1 MASGLTPY
9 YLLQPAFTGGEI
21 SAEVANRVDLDKYQ
35 FAVLQA
41 YNCLIK
47 PHGPIYRRPGM
58 KYMARTKYS
67 DKACILVPF
76 NGADSTDYLLEIGEK
91 YIRVHKNG
99 LYINIEVMTPYTA
112 DMLQD
117 LRFVQSADTM
127 FIASGKYPVKQLAR
141 YSDTDWRF
149 ADFEITDMYFDE
161 SASLENYSGIS
172 YTVPGSYIFQPT
184 VTGEYQIDI
193 SGAGGGG
200 GGAVKYTRHLEHS
213 TRTVYV
219 GGGKGGNGERIIKT
233 LTLNKETSYTI
244 TVGGGGAAGS
254 NRDIGLNYAEGS
266 APSGSNG
273 ASSAA
278 FDMIA
283 KGGGGGIGGARV
295 KYYDSNIESTTVKSV
310 HGADGT
316 SYGNGANGGNGG
328 RGATGLLHPNPS
340 GPAQPTAGANGW
352 VKILYTGNKELTP
365 SGTQGDIT
373 LRSNKNIFAS
383 SKPGAYIKLKQEI
396 ASKTVSTSNGTTERV
411 RVGENWK
418 VISHGTWS
426 GSFTV
431 EKSDDGESWREYR
444 KYTSKDDYNPSE
456 SGSVTEPVFLRAVCT
471 ITSGTCTVDLTAM
484 AYNAE
489 GVVKLTEITSDSTAK
504 AHVEKELGSTD
515 MTTNFLWGAWSEE
528 FGYPQTLCFFQDRLC
543 FGGTKKQPYMVWM
556 SRTGD
561 YGNFSVEKASG
572 TVTDDSAV
580 ALAFV
585 SRKQFKILHLIAS
598 TDLIVLTAGNE
609 WTVSGS
615 DTVTPSKAVPKMQTT
630 RGCSTV
636 EPLMIGGR
644 IVFVQG
650 RGSTVRDMAYSY
662 ETDSYGGNDLTL
674 LAKHIIEN
682 VQIVDSAYKQEPDST
697 IYFVRSDGTM
707 ACLSYIME
715 QKVYAWSTIETQGKI
730 EAVAAV
736 QEGDEDIIYLVVKRE
751 INGVTVRNIEYLAKN
766 PANSNNPD
774 DYIMLDNAIEYRTAE
789 KSSGETEIDAAEL
802 AGEKVTAIGD
812 GRMYS
817 GLTVSQD
824 GTVTLPAAVQHAF
837 IGLPYRSIVEL
848 PNVEIRTGD
857 GTMQGRKKQISNCI
871 LRLSN
876 SLGGMVGP
884 DINTMDLMNFD
895 EQNAVSDIKLFTGD
909 KYMTL
914 PIGGF
919 NNEGR
924 VIIVTD
930 EPYPF
935 NLMAVVRE
943 VSFGG

>member
-76 NGADSTDYLLEIGEK
+76 NGADNTDYLLEIGEK

-99 LYINIEVMTPYTA
+99 LYINIEVVTPYTA

-161 SASLENYSGIS
+161 STSLENYSGIS
-172 YTVPGSYIFQPT
+172 YTVPGTYNFQPT

-193 SGAGGGG
+193 AGAGGGG
-200 GGAVKYTRHLEHS
+200 GGAVTWKRSGEHQ
-213 TRTVYV
+213 VYNLAA
-219 GGGKGGNGERIIKT
+219 KGGDGGSGERIIKT
-233 LTLNKETSYTI
+233 ITLSKETSYTI
-244 TVGGGGAAGS
+244 TVGSGGSGGAYAHSAGNYKDTTATSGTKGTDSTACGLTGRGGGAGGAASRMYGEDGYYSNVGTQGITYGEGGGAAG
-254 NRDIGLNYAEGS
+254 
-266 APSGSNG
+266 G
-273 ASSAA
+273 AGGTR
-278 FDMIA
+278 
-283 KGGGGGIGGARV
+283 KGGV
-295 KYYDSNIESTTVKSV
+295 
-310 HGADGT
+310 
-316 SYGNGANGGNGG
+316 
-328 RGATGLLHPNPS
+328 S
-340 GPAQPTAGANGW
+340 GKAGANGW

-365 SGTQGDIT
+365 SGTTGDIT
-373 LRSNKNIFAS
+373 LTSNKNIFAG

-426 GSFTV
+426 GSFTI
-431 EKSDDGESWREYR
+431 EKSDDGESWKEYR
-444 KYTSKDDYNPSE
+444 KYTSGNDYNPSE

-736 QEGDEDIIYLVVKRE
+736 QEGDEDIIYLVVQRE

-766 PANSNNPD
+766 PAKSDNPD
-774 DYIMLDNAIEYRTAE
+774 DYIMLDNAIEYSTAE

-802 AGEKVTAIGD
+802 AGEKVTVIGD

-848 PNVEIRTGD
+848 PNVEIKTGD

-935 NLMAVVRE
+935 NLLAVVRE

>member
-58 KYMARTKYS
+58 KYMARTKYN

-76 NGADSTDYLLEIGEK
+76 NGADNTDYLLEIGEK

-161 SASLENYSGIS
+161 SATLENYSGIS
-172 YTVPGSYIFQPT
+172 YTSPGTYQFQPT

-193 SGAGGGG
+193 SGGGGG
-200 GGAVKYTRHLEHS
+200 GGGDVTYSRHGEHQ
-213 TRTVYV
+213 TYHYRIK
-219 GGGKGGNGERIIKT
+219 GGNGGNGERIVKT
-233 LTLNKETSYTI
+233 LTLNKETSYKI
-244 TVGGGGAAGS
+244 SVGGGGGKGAAKSLGYGGS
-254 NRDIGLNYAEGS
+254 TGA
-266 APSGSNG
+266 
-273 ASSAA
+273 ASSGTDGSISTA
-278 FDMIA
+278 FDFVA
-283 KGGGGGIGGARV
+283 KGGGGGKGAARV
-295 KYYDSNIESTTVKSV
+295 EYYDSDIESTTTKGVP
-310 HGADGT
+310 GADGT
-316 SYGNGANGGNGG
+316 SYGNGAAGG
-328 RGATGLLHPNPS
+328 RGGQGKTGRWDS
-340 GPAQPTAGANGW
+340 TKYQAPTDGASGW
-352 VKILYTGNKELTP
+352 VKIAYIGNSELTP
-365 SGTQGDIT
+365 SGTTGDIN
-373 LRSNKNIFAS
+373 LKSNKNIFAT

-426 GSFTV
+426 GSFAI
-431 EKSDDGESWREYR
+431 EKSDDGESWKEYR

-471 ITSGTCTVDLTAM
+471 ISSGTCTVDLTAM

-489 GVVKLTEITSDSTAK
+489 GVVKITEITSDSTAK

-736 QEGDEDIIYLVVKRE
+736 QEGDEDIIYLVVQRE

-766 PANSNNPD
+766 PAKSNNPD
-774 DYIMLDNAIEYRTAE
+774 DYIMLDNAIEYSTAE
-789 KSSGETEIDAAEL
+789 KSSGKTEIDAAEL
-802 AGEKVTAIGD
+802 AGEKVTVIGD

-848 PNVEIRTGD
+848 PNVEIKTGD

-895 EQNAVSDIKLFTGD
+895 EQNVVSNIKLFTGD

-935 NLMAVVRE
+935 NLLAVVRE

>member
-1 MASGLTPY
+1 
-9 YLLQPAFTGGEI
+9 
-21 SAEVANRVDLDKYQ
+21 
-35 FAVLQA
+35 
-41 YNCLIK
+41 
-47 PHGPIYRRPGM
+47 
-58 KYMARTKYS
+58 
-67 DKACILVPF
+67 
-76 NGADSTDYLLEIGEK
+76 
-91 YIRVHKNG
+91 
-99 LYINIEVMTPYTA
+99 
-112 DMLQD
+112 
-117 LRFVQSADTM
+117 M

-161 SASLENYSGIS
+161 STSLENYSGIS
-172 YTVPGSYIFQPT
+172 YTVPGTYQFQPT

-193 SGAGGGG
+193 AGAGGGG
-200 GGAVKYTRHLEHS
+200 GGAVTWERFGEHQ
-213 TRTVYV
+213 VHNLAA
-219 GGGKGGNGERIIKT
+219 KGGDGGSGERIIKT
-233 LTLNKETSYTI
+233 ITLSKETSYTI
-244 TVGGGGAAGS
+244 TVGVGGSGGAYAHSAGNYKDTTATSGTKGADSTACGLTGRGGGAGGAASRRYGKDGYYSNAGTQGLTYGEGGGAAGGAGGT
-254 NRDIGLNYAEGS
+254 RKG
-266 APSGSNG
+266 G
-273 ASSAA
+273 ASG
-278 FDMIA
+278 
-283 KGGGGGIGGARV
+283 K
-295 KYYDSNIESTTVKSV
+295 
-310 HGADGT
+310 
-316 SYGNGANGGNGG
+316 
-328 RGATGLLHPNPS
+328 
-340 GPAQPTAGANGW
+340 AGANGW

-365 SGTQGDIT
+365 SGTTGDIT
-373 LRSNKNIFAS
+373 LTSNKNIFTS

-426 GSFTV
+426 GSFAI
-431 EKSDDGESWREYR
+431 EKSDDGESWKEYR

-471 ITSGTCTVDLTAM
+471 ISSGTCTVDLTAM

-697 IYFVRSDGTM
+697 IYFVRSDGSM

-736 QEGDEDIIYLVVKRE
+736 QEGDEDIIYLVVQRE

-766 PANSNNPD
+766 PAKSNNPD
-774 DYIMLDNAIEYRTAE
+774 DYIMLDNAIEYSTAE
-789 KSSGETEIDAAEL
+789 KSSGETKIDAAEL
-802 AGEKVTAIGD
+802 AGEKVTVIGD

-848 PNVEIRTGD
+848 PNVEIKTGD

-935 NLMAVVRE
+935 NLLAVVRE

>member
-35 FAVLQA
+35 LAVLQA

-76 NGADSTDYLLEIGEK
+76 NGADNTDYLLEIGEK

-99 LYINIEVMTPYTA
+99 LYINIEVVTPYTA

-161 SASLENYSGIS
+161 STSLESYSGIS
-172 YTVPGSYIFQPT
+172 YTAPGSYTFQPT

-193 SGAGGGG
+193 SGGGGGG
-200 GGAVKYTRHLEHS
+200 GGAAKYRVKSGEHS
-213 TRTVYV
+213 SRLIYIK
-219 GGGKGGNGERIIKT
+219 GGNGGNGERIIKT

-244 TVGGGGAAGS
+244 SVGGGGAAGS
-254 NRDIGLNYAEGS
+254 NGGNS

-273 ASSAA
+273 ASSTA

-283 KGGGGGIGGARV
+283 KGGGGGTGGR
-295 KYYDSNIESTTVKSV
+295 KGEPNTP
-310 HGADGT
+310 DGT
-316 SYGNGANGGNGG
+316 SYGNGANGGAGG
-328 RGATGLLHPNPS
+328 YGKGFFGSSET
-340 GPAQPTAGANGW
+340 QPTAGANGW

-373 LRSNKNIFAS
+373 LTSNKNIFAS

-431 EKSDDGESWREYR
+431 EKSDDGESWKEYR
-444 KYTSKDDYNPSE
+444 KYTSKGDYNPSE

-471 ITSGTCTVDLTAM
+471 ISSGTCTVDLTAM

-615 DTVTPSKAVPKMQTT
+615 DTVTPSKAIPKMQTT

-766 PANSNNPD
+766 PAKSNNPD
-774 DYIMLDNAIEYRTAE
+774 DYIMLDNAIEYSTAE
-789 KSSGETEIDAAEL
+789 KSSGATEIDVAEL
-802 AGEKVTAIGD
+802 VGEKVAVIGD
-812 GRMYS
+812 GRVYS

-848 PNVEIRTGD
+848 PNVEIKTGD

-935 NLMAVVRE
+935 NLLAVVRE

>member
-76 NGADSTDYLLEIGEK
+76 NGTDSTDYLLEIGEK

-161 SASLENYSGIS
+161 STSLENYSGIS
-172 YTVPGSYIFQPT
+172 YTVPGTYQFQPT

-193 SGAGGGG
+193 AGAGGGG
-200 GGAVKYTRHLEHS
+200 GGGVRYSKPGNHGHHY
-213 TRTVYV
+213 YCV
-219 GGGKGGNGERIIKT
+219 GGGAGGNGERIIKT
-233 LTLNKETSYTI
+233 VTLSKDTSYTV
-244 TVGGGGAAGS
+244 TVGSGGAGGGGTGS
-254 NRDIGLNYAEGS
+254 YGTA
-266 APSGSNG
+266 SNG
-273 ASSAA
+273 GDGENSTACGLTGRGGTGGSGGSRVSIDGSYESTRGVQGTTYGA
-278 FDMIA
+278 
-283 KGGGGGIGGARV
+283 GGGGIGGVAGT
-295 KYYDSNIESTTVKSV
+295 KYKDNAGKA
-310 HGADGT
+310 GADGW
-316 SYGNGANGGNGG
+316 A
-328 RGATGLLHPNPS
+328 
-340 GPAQPTAGANGW
+340 
-352 VKILYTGNKELTP
+352 KILYTGNKELTP
-365 SGTQGDIT
+365 SGTTGDIT
-373 LRSNKNIFAS
+373 LTSNKNIFAG

-426 GSFTV
+426 GSFTI
-431 EKSDDGESWREYR
+431 EKSDDGESWKEYR
-444 KYTSKDDYNPSE
+444 KYTSGNDYNPSE

-561 YGNFSVEKASG
+561 YGNFSVEKANG

-697 IYFVRSDGTM
+697 IYFVRSDGSM

-766 PANSNNPD
+766 PAKSNNPD
-774 DYIMLDNAIEYRTAE
+774 DYIMLDNAIEYSTAE

-802 AGEKVTAIGD
+802 AGEKVTVIGD

-848 PNVEIRTGD
+848 PNVEIKTGD

-909 KYMTL
+909 KHMTL

-935 NLMAVVRE
+935 NLLAVVRE

>member
-35 FAVLQA
+35 LAVLQA

-161 SASLENYSGIS
+161 STSLENYSGIS
-172 YTVPGSYIFQPT
+172 YTVPGTYQFQPT

-193 SGAGGGG
+193 AGAGGGG
-200 GGAVKYTRHLEHS
+200 GGGVRYSKPSNHGHHY
-213 TRTVYV
+213 YCV
-219 GGGKGGNGERIIKT
+219 GGGAGGNGERIIKT
-233 LTLNKETSYTI
+233 VTLSKDTSYTV
-244 TVGGGGAAGS
+244 TVGSGGAGGGGTGS
-254 NRDIGLNYAEGS
+254 YGTA
-266 APSGSNG
+266 SNG
-273 ASSAA
+273 GDGENSTACGLTGRGGTGGSGGSRVSIDGSYESTRGVQGTTYGA
-278 FDMIA
+278 
-283 KGGGGGIGGARV
+283 GGGGIGGVAGT
-295 KYYDSNIESTTVKSV
+295 KYKDNAGKA
-310 HGADGT
+310 GADGW
-316 SYGNGANGGNGG
+316 A
-328 RGATGLLHPNPS
+328 
-340 GPAQPTAGANGW
+340 
-352 VKILYTGNKELTP
+352 KILYTGNKELTP
-365 SGTQGDIT
+365 SGTTGDIT
-373 LRSNKNIFAS
+373 LTSNKNIFAG

-426 GSFTV
+426 GSFTI
-431 EKSDDGESWREYR
+431 EKSDDGESWKEYR

-766 PANSNNPD
+766 PAKSNNPD
-774 DYIMLDNAIEYRTAE
+774 DYIMLDNAIEYSTAE

-802 AGEKVTAIGD
+802 AGEKVTVIGD

-848 PNVEIRTGD
+848 PNVEIKTGD

-909 KYMTL
+909 KHMTL

-935 NLMAVVRE
+935 NLLAVVRE

>member
-9 YLLQPAFTGGEI
+9 YLLQSAFTGGEI

-35 FAVLQA
+35 LAVLQA

-76 NGADSTDYLLEIGEK
+76 NGADNTDYLLEISEK

-99 LYINIEVMTPYTA
+99 LYINIELMTPYTA

-141 YSDTDWRF
+141 YSETDWRF
-149 ADFEITDMYFDE
+149 SDFEITDMYFDE
-161 SASLENYSGIS
+161 SNSLENYSGIS
-172 YTVPGSYIFQPT
+172 YTSPGTYLFQPT

-193 SGAGGGG
+193 AGGGG
-200 GGAVKYTRHLEHS
+200 GGGGAAKYRKKMDEHS
-213 TRTVYV
+213 SRTVYIN
-219 GGGKGGNGERIIKT
+219 GGNGGNGGRIIKT

-244 TVGGGGAAGS
+244 TVGSGGAAGS
-254 NRDIGLNYAEGS
+254 NASNS

-273 ASSAA
+273 VSSTA

-283 KGGGGGIGGARV
+283 KGGDGGTGGR
-295 KYYDSNIESTTVKSV
+295 KGEPNTPGT
-310 HGADGT
+310 DGT
-316 SYGNGANGGNGG
+316 SYGNGANGGAGG
-328 RGATGLLHPNPS
+328 YGKSLFGSSET
-340 GPAQPTAGANGW
+340 QPTAGANGW
-352 VKILYTGNKELTP
+352 VKILYAGNKELTP

-373 LRSNKNIFAS
+373 LTSNNNIFVS
-383 SKPGAYIKLKQEI
+383 SKPGACIKLKQEI

-426 GSFTV
+426 GSFAI
-431 EKSDDGESWREYR
+431 EKSDDGESWKEYR

-471 ITSGTCTVDLTAM
+471 ISSGTCTVDLTAM

-736 QEGDEDIIYLVVKRE
+736 QEGDEDIIYLVVQRE

-766 PANSNNPD
+766 PAKSNNPD
-774 DYIMLDNAIEYRTAE
+774 DYIMLDNAIEYSTAE

-802 AGEKVTAIGD
+802 AGEKVTVIGD

-848 PNVEIRTGD
+848 PNVEIKTGD

-895 EQNAVSDIKLFTGD
+895 EQDAVSDIKLFTGD
-909 KYMTL
+909 KHMTL

-935 NLMAVVRE
+935 NLLAVVRE

>member
-35 FAVLQA
+35 LAVLQA

-76 NGADSTDYLLEIGEK
+76 NGADNTDYLLEIGEK

-99 LYINIEVMTPYTA
+99 LYINIEVATPYTA

-127 FIASGKYPVKQLAR
+127 FIASGQYPVKQLAR

-161 SASLENYSGIS
+161 STSLENYSGIS
-172 YTVPGSYIFQPT
+172 YTVPGTYQFQPT

-193 SGAGGGG
+193 AGAGGGG
-200 GGAVKYTRHLEHS
+200 GGGVKYSKPSNHGLH
-213 TRTVYV
+213 YHCV
-219 GGGKGGNGERIIKT
+219 GGGAGGNGERIIKT
-233 LTLNKETSYTI
+233 VTLSKGTSYAI
-244 TVGGGGAAGS
+244 TVGSGGAGGGHKGS
-254 NRDIGLNYAEGS
+254 YGT
-266 APSGSNG
+266 
-273 ASSAA
+273 ASSGGDGGNSAA
-278 FDMIA
+278 CGLTGRGGTGGGGGSRESIDGSYQNT
-283 KGGGGGIGGARV
+283 KGAQGATYGAGGGGIGGVAGTEY
-295 KYYDSNIESTTVKSV
+295 KDSNGK
-310 HGADGT
+310 
-316 SYGNGANGGNGG
+316 
-328 RGATGLLHPNPS
+328 
-340 GPAQPTAGANGW
+340 AGANGW

-373 LRSNKNIFAS
+373 LTSNKNIFAS
-383 SKPGAYIKLKQEI
+383 SKPGTYIKLKQEI

-426 GSFTV
+426 GSFAI
-431 EKSDDGESWREYR
+431 EKSDDGESWKEYR

-697 IYFVRSDGTM
+697 IYFVRSDGSM

-736 QEGDEDIIYLVVKRE
+736 QEGDEDIIYLVVQRE

-766 PANSNNPD
+766 PAKSNNPD
-774 DYIMLDNAIEYRTAE
+774 DYIMLDNAIEYSTAE

-802 AGEKVTAIGD
+802 AGEKVTVIGD

-817 GLTVSQD
+817 GLAVSQD

-848 PNVEIRTGD
+848 PNVEIKTGD

-909 KYMTL
+909 KHMTL

-935 NLMAVVRE
+935 NLLAVVRE

>member
-35 FAVLQA
+35 LAVLQA

-76 NGADSTDYLLEIGEK
+76 NGADNTDYLLEIGEK

-161 SASLENYSGIS
+161 STTLENYSGIS
-172 YTVPGSYIFQPT
+172 YTSPGTYLFQPT

-193 SGAGGGG
+193 AGGGG
-200 GGAVKYTRHLEHS
+200 GGGGAAKYRKKMGEHS
-213 TRTVYV
+213 SHTVYIN
-219 GGGKGGNGERIIKT
+219 GGNGGNGGRIIKT

-244 TVGGGGAAGS
+244 TVGSGGAAGS
-254 NRDIGLNYAEGS
+254 NASNS

-273 ASSAA
+273 VSSTA

-283 KGGGGGIGGARV
+283 KGGDGGTGGR
-295 KYYDSNIESTTVKSV
+295 KGEPNTPGT
-310 HGADGT
+310 DGT
-316 SYGNGANGGNGG
+316 SYGNGANGGAGG
-328 RGATGLLHPNPS
+328 YGKSLFGSSET
-340 GPAQPTAGANGW
+340 QPTAGANGW
-352 VKILYTGNKELTP
+352 VKILSAGNKELTP

-373 LRSNKNIFAS
+373 LTSNKNIFVS
-383 SKPGAYIKLKQEI
+383 SKPGACIKLKQEI

-426 GSFTV
+426 GSFAI
-431 EKSDDGESWREYR
+431 EKSDDGESWKEYR

-471 ITSGTCTVDLTAM
+471 ISSGTCTVDLTAM

-615 DTVTPSKAVPKMQTT
+615 DTVTLSKAVPKMQTT

-736 QEGDEDIIYLVVKRE
+736 QEGDEDIIYLVVQRE
-751 INGVTVRNIEYLAKN
+751 INGAIVRNIEYLAKN
-766 PANSNNPD
+766 PAKSNNPD
-774 DYIMLDNAIEYRTAE
+774 DYIMLDNAIEYSTAE

-802 AGEKVTAIGD
+802 AGEKVTVIGD

-848 PNVEIRTGD
+848 PNVEIKTGD

-895 EQNAVSDIKLFTGD
+895 EQDAVSDIKLFTGD
-909 KYMTL
+909 KHMTL

-935 NLMAVVRE
+935 NLLAVVRE

>member
-35 FAVLQA
+35 LAVLQA

-161 SASLENYSGIS
+161 RNSLESYSGIS
-172 YTVPGSYIFQPT
+172 YTSPGTYQFQPT

-193 SGAGGGG
+193 SGGGGGG
-200 GGAVKYTRHLEHS
+200 GGAAKYRVKSGEHS
-213 TRTVYV
+213 SRLIYIT
-219 GGGKGGNGERIIKT
+219 GGKGGNGERIIKT

-244 TVGGGGAAGS
+244 SVGGGGAAGS
-254 NRDIGLNYAEGS
+254 NGGNS

-278 FDMIA
+278 FGMIA
-283 KGGGGGIGGARV
+283 KGGGGGTGGR
-295 KYYDSNIESTTVKSV
+295 KGEPNTP
-310 HGADGT
+310 DGT
-316 SYGNGANGGNGG
+316 SYGNGANGGAGG
-328 RGATGLLHPNPS
+328 YGKSFLGSSET
-340 GPAQPTAGANGW
+340 QPTAGANGW

-373 LRSNKNIFAS
+373 LKSNKNIFAS
-383 SKPGAYIKLKQEI
+383 NKPGAFIKLKQEI
-396 ASKTVSTSNGTTERV
+396 ASKTVSTSNGNTERV

-426 GSFTV
+426 GSFAI
-431 EKSDDGESWREYR
+431 EKSDDGESWKEYR

-682 VQIVDSAYKQEPDST
+682 VQIVDSAYKQESDST

-736 QEGDEDIIYLVVKRE
+736 QEGDEDIIYLVVQRE

-766 PANSNNPD
+766 PAKSNNPD
-774 DYIMLDNAIEYRTAE
+774 DYIMLDNAIEYSTAE
-789 KSSGETEIDAAEL
+789 KSSGATEIDVAEL
-802 AGEKVTAIGD
+802 AGEKVAVIGD
-812 GRMYS
+812 GRVYS

-848 PNVEIRTGD
+848 PNVEIKTGD

-895 EQNAVSDIKLFTGD
+895 EQDAVSDIKLFTGD
-909 KYMTL
+909 KHMTL

-935 NLMAVVRE
+935 NLLAVVRE

>member
-35 FAVLQA
+35 LAVLQA

-58 KYMARTKYS
+58 KYMVRTKYS

-117 LRFVQSADTM
+117 LRFVQSADIM

-161 SASLENYSGIS
+161 SNSLESYSGIS
-172 YTVPGSYIFQPT
+172 YTSPGTYLFQPT

-193 SGAGGGG
+193 AGGGG
-200 GGAVKYTRHLEHS
+200 GGGGAAKYRKKMGEHS
-213 TRTVYV
+213 SRTVYIN
-219 GGGKGGNGERIIKT
+219 GGNGGNGGRIIKT

-244 TVGGGGAAGS
+244 TVGSGGAAGS
-254 NRDIGLNYAEGS
+254 NASNS

-273 ASSAA
+273 VSSTA

-283 KGGGGGIGGARV
+283 KGGDGGTGGR
-295 KYYDSNIESTTVKSV
+295 KGEPNTPGT
-310 HGADGT
+310 DGT
-316 SYGNGANGGNGG
+316 SYGNGANGGAGG
-328 RGATGLLHPNPS
+328 YGKSLFGSSET
-340 GPAQPTAGANGW
+340 QPTAGANGW
-352 VKILYTGNKELTP
+352 VKILYAGNKELTP
-365 SGTQGDIT
+365 SGTQGNIT
-373 LRSNKNIFAS
+373 LKSNKNIFAN

-431 EKSDDGESWREYR
+431 EKSDDGESWKEYR

-682 VQIVDSAYKQEPDST
+682 IQIVDSAYKQEPDST

-736 QEGDEDIIYLVVKRE
+736 QEGDEDIIYLVVQRE
-751 INGVTVRNIEYLAKN
+751 INGAIVRNIEYLAKN
-766 PANSNNPD
+766 PAKSNNPD
-774 DYIMLDNAIEYRTAE
+774 DYIMLDNAIEYSTAE

-802 AGEKVTAIGD
+802 AGEKVTVIGD

-848 PNVEIRTGD
+848 PNVEIKTGD
-857 GTMQGRKKQISNCI
+857 GTMQGRRKQISNCI
-871 LRLSN
+871 MRLSN

-884 DINTMDLMNFD
+884 DINTLDLMNFD

-909 KYMTL
+909 KHMTL

-935 NLMAVVRE
+935 NLLAVVRE

>member
-58 KYMARTKYS
+58 KYMARTKYN

-76 NGADSTDYLLEIGEK
+76 NGADNTDYLLEIGEK

-112 DMLQD
+112 NMLQD

-149 ADFEITDMYFDE
+149 SDFEITDMYFDE
-161 SASLENYSGIS
+161 STSLESYSGIS
-172 YTVPGSYIFQPT
+172 YTAPGSYTFQPP

-193 SGAGGGG
+193 SGGGGGG
-200 GGAVKYTRHLEHS
+200 GGAAKYRVKSGEHS
-213 TRTVYV
+213 SRLIYIK
-219 GGGKGGNGERIIKT
+219 GGNGGNGERIIKT

-244 TVGGGGAAGS
+244 SVGGGGAAGS
-254 NRDIGLNYAEGS
+254 NGGNS

-273 ASSAA
+273 ASSTA

-283 KGGGGGIGGARV
+283 KGGGGGTGGR
-295 KYYDSNIESTTVKSV
+295 KGEPNIL
-310 HGADGT
+310 DGT
-316 SYGNGANGGNGG
+316 SYGNGANGGAGG
-328 RGATGLLHPNPS
+328 YGKSFLGSSET
-340 GPAQPTAGANGW
+340 QPTAGANGW

-373 LRSNKNIFAS
+373 LTSNKNIFAS

-426 GSFTV
+426 GSFAI
-431 EKSDDGESWREYR
+431 EKSDDGESWKEYR

-456 SGSVTEPVFLRAVCT
+456 SGSVTEPVFLRVVCT
-471 ITSGTCTVDLTAM
+471 ISSGTCTVDLTAM

-489 GVVKLTEITSDSTAK
+489 GVVKITEITSDSTAK

-515 MTTNFLWGAWSEE
+515 MTTNFLWGAWSDE

-630 RGCSTV
+630 RGCSAV

-736 QEGDEDIIYLVVKRE
+736 QEGDEDIIYLVVQRE
-751 INGVTVRNIEYLAKN
+751 INGAIVRNIEYLAKN
-766 PANSNNPD
+766 PAKSNNPD
-774 DYIMLDNAIEYRTAE
+774 DYIMLDNAIEYSTAE

-802 AGEKVTAIGD
+802 AGEKVTVIGD

-871 LRLSN
+871 LRLNN

-909 KYMTL
+909 KHMTL

-935 NLMAVVRE
+935 NLLAVVRE

>member
-76 NGADSTDYLLEIGEK
+76 NGADNTDYLLEIGEK

-161 SASLENYSGIS
+161 STTLENYSGIS
-172 YTVPGSYIFQPT
+172 YTVPGTYQFQPT

-193 SGAGGGG
+193 AGAGGGG
-200 GGAVKYTRHLEHS
+200 GGGVRYSKPREHGH
-213 TRTVYV
+213 TYYCV
-219 GGGKGGNGERIIKT
+219 GGGTGGSGERIINTVT
-233 LTLNKETSYTI
+233 LTKGTSYTI
-244 TVGGGGAAGS
+244 IVGSGGAGGGGTGS
-254 NRDIGLNYAEGS
+254 YGTA
-266 APSGSNG
+266 SNG
-273 ASSAA
+273 GNGGNSTACGLTGRGGTGGSGGSRVSIDGSYENTRGVQGTTYGA
-278 FDMIA
+278 
-283 KGGGGGIGGARV
+283 GGGGIGGVAGT
-295 KYYDSNIESTTVKSV
+295 KYKDNAGKA
-310 HGADGT
+310 GADGW
-316 SYGNGANGGNGG
+316 A
-328 RGATGLLHPNPS
+328 
-340 GPAQPTAGANGW
+340 
-352 VKILYTGNKELTP
+352 KILYTGNKELTP
-365 SGTQGDIT
+365 SGTTGDIT
-373 LRSNKNIFAS
+373 LTSNKNIFAS

-396 ASKTVSTSNGTTERV
+396 ASKTVSASNGTTERV

-418 VISHGTWS
+418 VISHGTWE
-426 GSFTV
+426 GSFTI
-431 EKSDDGESWREYR
+431 EKSDDGESWKEYR
-444 KYTSKDDYNPSE
+444 KYTSKSDYNPSE

-561 YGNFSVEKASG
+561 YGDFSVEKASG

-598 TDLIVLTAGNE
+598 SDLIVLTAGNE

-766 PANSNNPD
+766 PAKSNNPD
-774 DYIMLDNAIEYRTAE
+774 DYIMLDNAIEYSTAE

-802 AGEKVTAIGD
+802 AGEKVTVIGD

-824 GTVTLPAAVQHAF
+824 GAVTLPAAVQHAF

-909 KYMTL
+909 KHMTL

-935 NLMAVVRE
+935 NLLAVVRE

>member
-35 FAVLQA
+35 LAVLQA

-141 YSDTDWRF
+141 YSDIDWRF

-161 SASLENYSGIS
+161 STTLENYSGIS
-172 YTVPGSYIFQPT
+172 YTVPGTYQFQPT

-193 SGAGGGG
+193 AGAGGGG
-200 GGAVKYTRHLEHS
+200 GGGVRYSKPREHGH
-213 TRTVYV
+213 TYYCV
-219 GGGKGGNGERIIKT
+219 GGGTGGSGERIINT
-233 LTLNKETSYTI
+233 LTLTKGTSYTI
-244 TVGGGGAAGS
+244 IVGSGGAGGGGTGS
-254 NRDIGLNYAEGS
+254 YGTA
-266 APSGSNG
+266 SNG
-273 ASSAA
+273 GNGGNSTACGLTGRGGTGGSGGSRVSIGGSYENTRGVQGTTYGA
-278 FDMIA
+278 
-283 KGGGGGIGGARV
+283 GGGGIGGVAGT
-295 KYYDSNIESTTVKSV
+295 KYNDNAGKA
-310 HGADGT
+310 GADGW
-316 SYGNGANGGNGG
+316 A
-328 RGATGLLHPNPS
+328 
-340 GPAQPTAGANGW
+340 
-352 VKILYTGNKELTP
+352 KILYTGNKELTP
-365 SGTQGDIT
+365 SGTTGDIT
-373 LRSNKNIFAS
+373 LTSNKNIFAG
-383 SKPGAYIKLKQEI
+383 SKAGAYIKLKQEI

-426 GSFTV
+426 GSFTI
-431 EKSDDGESWREYR
+431 EKSDDGESWKEYR
-444 KYTSKDDYNPSE
+444 KYTSGNDYNPSE

-697 IYFVRSDGTM
+697 IYFVRSDGSM

-736 QEGDEDIIYLVVKRE
+736 QEGDEDIIYLVVQRE

-766 PANSNNPD
+766 PAKSNNPD
-774 DYIMLDNAIEYRTAE
+774 DYIMLDNAIEYSTAE

-802 AGEKVTAIGD
+802 AGEKVTVIGD

-848 PNVEIRTGD
+848 PNVEIKTGD

-909 KYMTL
+909 KHMTL

-935 NLMAVVRE
+935 NLLAVVRE

>member
-35 FAVLQA
+35 LAVLQA

-58 KYMARTKYS
+58 KYMVRTKYS

-117 LRFVQSADTM
+117 LRFVQSADIM

-161 SASLENYSGIS
+161 STSLENYSGIS
-172 YTVPGSYIFQPT
+172 YTVPGSYTFQPT

-200 GGAVKYTRHLEHS
+200 GGAVTWRRHGEHH
-213 TRTVYV
+213 TYNYAA
-219 GGGKGGNGERIIKT
+219 KGGDGGSGERIIKT
-233 LTLNKETSYTI
+233 ITLSKETSYTI
-244 TVGGGGAAGS
+244 TVGSGGSGGAYAYSAGNYEDTTATSGTKGADSTACGLTGRGGGAGGGGSRMYGEDGYYSNAGTQGVTYGADGGAAG
-254 NRDIGLNYAEGS
+254 
-266 APSGSNG
+266 G
-273 ASSAA
+273 A
-278 FDMIA
+278 
-283 KGGGGGIGGARV
+283 GGIKG
-295 KYYDSNIESTTVKSV
+295 SP
-310 HGADGT
+310 
-316 SYGNGANGGNGG
+316 NGK
-328 RGATGLLHPNPS
+328 
-340 GPAQPTAGANGW
+340 AGANGW

-373 LRSNKNIFAS
+373 LTSNKNIFAS

-426 GSFTV
+426 GSFAI
-431 EKSDDGESWREYR
+431 EKSDDGESWKEYR
-444 KYTSKDDYNPSE
+444 KYTSKSDYNPSE

-471 ITSGTCTVDLTAM
+471 ISSGTCTVDLTAM

-489 GVVKLTEITSDSTAK
+489 GVVNLTEITSDSTAK

-682 VQIVDSAYKQEPDST
+682 IQIVDSAYKQEPDST

-766 PANSNNPD
+766 PAKSNNPD
-774 DYIMLDNAIEYRTAE
+774 DYIMLDNAIEYSTAE

-802 AGEKVTAIGD
+802 AGEKVTVIGD

-848 PNVEIRTGD
+848 PNVEIKTGD

-909 KYMTL
+909 KHMTL

-935 NLMAVVRE
+935 NLLAVVRE

>member
-161 SASLENYSGIS
+161 STSLENYSGIS
-172 YTVPGSYIFQPT
+172 YTSPGTYQFQPT
-184 VTGEYQIDI
+184 VTGEYHIDI
-193 SGAGGGG
+193 SGGGG
-200 GGAVKYTRHLEHS
+200 GGGGSTTYRVKVGEHS
-213 TRTVYV
+213 SRLIYIT
-219 GGGKGGNGERIIKT
+219 GGNGGNGERIIKT

-244 TVGGGGAAGS
+244 SVGGGGAAGR
-254 NRDIGLNYAEGS
+254 NGGNP

-278 FDMIA
+278 FGMIA
-283 KGGGGGIGGARV
+283 KGGGGGTGARRSEP
-295 KYYDSNIESTTVKSV
+295 DTP
-310 HGADGT
+310 GGT
-316 SYGNGANGGNGG
+316 SYGNGANGGAGG
-328 RGATGLLHPNPS
+328 GGKQS
-340 GPAQPTAGANGW
+340 FFDSSEIQPTAGANGW

-373 LRSNKNIFAS
+373 LTSNKNIFAS
-383 SKPGAYIKLKQEI
+383 SKPGTYIKLKQEI

-431 EKSDDGESWREYR
+431 EKSDDGESWKEYR

-471 ITSGTCTVDLTAM
+471 ISSGTCTVDLTAM

-489 GVVKLTEITSDSTAK
+489 GVVKLTEITSGSTAK

-615 DTVTPSKAVPKMQTT
+615 DTVTPSKAAPKMQTT

-736 QEGDEDIIYLVVKRE
+736 QEGDEDIIYLAVQRE

-766 PANSNNPD
+766 PAKSNNPD
-774 DYIMLDNAIEYRTAE
+774 DYIMLDNAIEYSTAE

-802 AGEKVTAIGD
+802 AGEKVTVIGD
-812 GRMYS
+812 GRIYS

-848 PNVEIRTGD
+848 PNVEIKTGD

-884 DINTMDLMNFD
+884 DINTMDLVNFD

-909 KYMTL
+909 KHITL

-930 EPYPF
+930 DPYPF

>member
-35 FAVLQA
+35 LAVLQA

-117 LRFVQSADTM
+117 LRFVQSADIM

-161 SASLENYSGIS
+161 STTLENYSGIS
-172 YTVPGSYIFQPT
+172 YTSPGTYLFQPT
-184 VTGEYQIDI
+184 VTGEYQIDM
-193 SGAGGGG
+193 SGGGGGG
-200 GGAVKYTRHLEHS
+200 GGAAKYRKHSEHS
-213 TRTVYV
+213 SHLVYIR
-219 GGGKGGNGERIIKT
+219 GGNGGNGERIIKT

-244 TVGGGGAAGS
+244 SVGGGGAAGINAS
-254 NRDIGLNYAEGS
+254 NS

-273 ASSAA
+273 ASSTA

-283 KGGGGGIGGARV
+283 KGGGGGTGGS
-295 KYYDSNIESTTVKSV
+295 KGEPNTPGT
-310 HGADGT
+310 DGT
-316 SYGNGANGGNGG
+316 SYGNGAAGGAGG
-328 RGATGLLHPNPS
+328 YGKSVFGS
-340 GPAQPTAGANGW
+340 SESQPTAGANGW

-373 LRSNKNIFAS
+373 LRSNKKIFAS

-431 EKSDDGESWREYR
+431 EKSDDGESWKEYR
-444 KYTSKDDYNPSE
+444 KYTSKGDYNPSE

-471 ITSGTCTVDLTAM
+471 ISSGTCTVDLTAM

-736 QEGDEDIIYLVVKRE
+736 QEGDEDIIYLVVQRE
-751 INGVTVRNIEYLAKN
+751 INGAIVRNIEYLAKN
-766 PANSNNPD
+766 PAKSNNPD
-774 DYIMLDNAIEYRTAE
+774 DYIMLDNAIEYSTAE
-789 KSSGETEIDAAEL
+789 KSSGATEIDVAEL
-802 AGEKVTAIGD
+802 VGEKVAVIGD
-812 GRMYS
+812 GRVYS
-817 GLTVSQD
+817 ELTVSQD

-848 PNVEIRTGD
+848 PNVEIKTGD

-935 NLMAVVRE
+935 NLLAVVRE

>member
-35 FAVLQA
+35 LAVLQA

-161 SASLENYSGIS
+161 STTLENYSGIS
-172 YTVPGSYIFQPT
+172 YTVPGTYQFQPT

-193 SGAGGGG
+193 AGAGGGG
-200 GGAVKYTRHLEHS
+200 GGGVRYSKPREHGYT
-213 TRTVYV
+213 YYCV
-219 GGGKGGNGERIIKT
+219 GGGTGGSGERIINTVT
-233 LTLNKETSYTI
+233 LTKGTSYTI
-244 TVGGGGAAGS
+244 IVGSGGAGGGGTGS
-254 NRDIGLNYAEGS
+254 YGTA
-266 APSGSNG
+266 SNG
-273 ASSAA
+273 GNGGNSTACGLTGRGGTGGSGGSRVSIDGSYENTRGVQGTTYGA
-278 FDMIA
+278 
-283 KGGGGGIGGARV
+283 GGGGIGGVAGT
-295 KYYDSNIESTTVKSV
+295 KYKDNAGKA
-310 HGADGT
+310 GAD
-316 SYGNGANGGNGG
+316 
-328 RGATGLLHPNPS
+328 
-340 GPAQPTAGANGW
+340 GW

-373 LRSNKNIFAS
+373 LTSNKNIFAS

-396 ASKTVSTSNGTTERV
+396 ASKTVSASNGTTERV

-426 GSFTV
+426 GSFTI
-431 EKSDDGESWREYR
+431 EKSDDGESWKEYR
-444 KYTSKDDYNPSE
+444 KYTSGNDYNPSE

-697 IYFVRSDGTM
+697 IYFVRSDGSM

-736 QEGDEDIIYLVVKRE
+736 QEGDEDIIYLVVQRE

-766 PANSNNPD
+766 PAKSNNPD
-774 DYIMLDNAIEYRTAE
+774 DYIMLDNAIEYSTAE

-802 AGEKVTAIGD
+802 AGEKVTVIGD

-848 PNVEIRTGD
+848 PNVEIKTGD

-895 EQNAVSDIKLFTGD
+895 EQNAVSNIKLFTGD
-909 KYMTL
+909 KHMTL

-935 NLMAVVRE
+935 NLLAVVRE

>member
-76 NGADSTDYLLEIGEK
+76 NGADNTDYLLEIGEK

-127 FIASGKYPVKQLAR
+127 FIASGKYPVKQFAR

-161 SASLENYSGIS
+161 SNSLESYSGVS
-172 YTVPGSYIFQPT
+172 YTVPGSYNFQPA

-193 SGAGGGG
+193 AGAGGGG
-200 GGAVKYTRHLEHS
+200 GGGVTYTRHGEHQ
-213 TRTVYV
+213 TYRYCV
-219 GGGKGGNGERIIKT
+219 GGGDGGSGERIIKT
-233 LTLNKETSYTI
+233 VTLTKGTSYAI
-244 TVGGGGAAGS
+244 TVGSGGAGGGHKGS
-254 NRDIGLNYAEGS
+254 YGT
-266 APSGSNG
+266 
-273 ASSAA
+273 ASSGGDGGNSAA
-278 FDMIA
+278 CGLTGRGGTGGGGGSRESIDGSYQNT
-283 KGGGGGIGGARV
+283 KGAQGATYGAGGGGIGGVAGT
-295 KYYDSNIESTTVKSV
+295 KYKDSNGK
-310 HGADGT
+310 
-316 SYGNGANGGNGG
+316 
-328 RGATGLLHPNPS
+328 
-340 GPAQPTAGANGW
+340 AGANGW

-373 LRSNKNIFAS
+373 LTSNKNIFVS

-396 ASKTVSTSNGTTERV
+396 ASKTVSISNGTTERV

-418 VISHGTWS
+418 VISHGTWA
-426 GSFTV
+426 GSFTI
-431 EKSDDGESWREYR
+431 EKSDDGETWKEYR
-444 KYTSKDDYNPSE
+444 KYTSKSDYNPSE

-630 RGCSTV
+630 RGCSAV

-736 QEGDEDIIYLVVKRE
+736 QEGDEDIIYLVVQRE

-766 PANSNNPD
+766 PAKSNNPD
-774 DYIMLDNAIEYRTAE
+774 DYIMLDNAIEYSAAE
-789 KSSGETEIDAAEL
+789 KSGGTTEIDAAEL
-802 AGEKVTAIGD
+802 AGEKVTVIGD

-848 PNVEIRTGD
+848 PNVEIKTGD

-884 DINTMDLMNFD
+884 DINTMDLMNYD
-895 EQNAVSDIKLFTGD
+895 EQNVVSNIKLFTGD
-909 KYMTL
+909 KHMTL

-935 NLMAVVRE
+935 NLLAVVRE

>member
-1 MASGLTPY
+1 
-9 YLLQPAFTGGEI
+9 
-21 SAEVANRVDLDKYQ
+21 
-35 FAVLQA
+35 
-41 YNCLIK
+41 
-47 PHGPIYRRPGM
+47 
-58 KYMARTKYS
+58 
-67 DKACILVPF
+67 
-76 NGADSTDYLLEIGEK
+76 
-91 YIRVHKNG
+91 
-99 LYINIEVMTPYTA
+99 
-112 DMLQD
+112 
-117 LRFVQSADTM
+117 
-127 FIASGKYPVKQLAR
+127 
-141 YSDTDWRF
+141 
-149 ADFEITDMYFDE
+149 
-161 SASLENYSGIS
+161 
-172 YTVPGSYIFQPT
+172 
-184 VTGEYQIDI
+184 
-193 SGAGGGG
+193 
-200 GGAVKYTRHLEHS
+200 
-213 TRTVYV
+213 
-219 GGGKGGNGERIIKT
+219 
-233 LTLNKETSYTI
+233 
-244 TVGGGGAAGS
+244 
-254 NRDIGLNYAEGS
+254 
-266 APSGSNG
+266 
-273 ASSAA
+273 
-278 FDMIA
+278 
-283 KGGGGGIGGARV
+283 
-295 KYYDSNIESTTVKSV
+295 
-310 HGADGT
+310 
-316 SYGNGANGGNGG
+316 
-328 RGATGLLHPNPS
+328 
-340 GPAQPTAGANGW
+340 
-352 VKILYTGNKELTP
+352 
-365 SGTQGDIT
+365 
-373 LRSNKNIFAS
+373 
-383 SKPGAYIKLKQEI
+383 
-396 ASKTVSTSNGTTERV
+396 
-411 RVGENWK
+411 
-418 VISHGTWS
+418 
-426 GSFTV
+426 
-431 EKSDDGESWREYR
+431 
-444 KYTSKDDYNPSE
+444 
-456 SGSVTEPVFLRAVCT
+456 
-471 ITSGTCTVDLTAM
+471 
-484 AYNAE
+484 
-489 GVVKLTEITSDSTAK
+489 
-504 AHVEKELGSTD
+504 
-515 MTTNFLWGAWSEE
+515 
-528 FGYPQTLCFFQDRLC
+528 
-543 FGGTKKQPYMVWM
+543 MVWM

-736 QEGDEDIIYLVVKRE
+736 QEGDEDIIYLAVQRE

-766 PANSNNPD
+766 PAKSNNPD
-774 DYIMLDNAIEYRTAE
+774 DYIMLDNAIEYSTAE

-802 AGEKVTAIGD
+802 AGEKVTVIGD

-848 PNVEIRTGD
+848 PNVEIKTGD

-909 KYMTL
+909 KHMTL

-935 NLMAVVRE
+935 NLLAVVRE

>member
-35 FAVLQA
+35 LAVLQA

-76 NGADSTDYLLEIGEK
+76 NGADSTDYLLELGEK

-141 YSDTDWRF
+141 YSDADWRF

-161 SASLENYSGIS
+161 SNSLESYSGIS
-172 YTVPGSYIFQPT
+172 YTVPGSYQFQPT

-193 SGAGGGG
+193 AGAGGGG
-200 GGAVKYTRHLEHS
+200 GGGLTYTRRGEHQ
-213 TRTVYV
+213 TYHYCV
-219 GGGKGGNGERIIKT
+219 GGGDGGSGERIIKT
-233 LTLNKETSYTI
+233 VTLTKGTSYAI
-244 TVGGGGAAGS
+244 TVGSGGAGGGHKG
-254 NRDIGLNYAEGS
+254 GYGT
-266 APSGSNG
+266 
-273 ASSAA
+273 ASSGGDGGNSAA
-278 FDMIA
+278 CGLTGRGGTGGGGGSRESIDGSYQNT
-283 KGGGGGIGGARV
+283 KGAQGATYGAGGGGIGGVAGT
-295 KYYDSNIESTTVKSV
+295 KYKDSNGK
-310 HGADGT
+310 
-316 SYGNGANGGNGG
+316 
-328 RGATGLLHPNPS
+328 
-340 GPAQPTAGANGW
+340 AGANGW

-373 LRSNKNIFAS
+373 LTSNKNIFVS

-426 GSFTV
+426 GSFAI
-431 EKSDDGESWREYR
+431 EKSDDGETWKEYR

-543 FGGTKKQPYMVWM
+543 FGGTKKQPYIVWM

-697 IYFVRSDGTM
+697 IYFVRSDGSM

-736 QEGDEDIIYLVVKRE
+736 QEGDEDIIYLVVQRE

-766 PANSNNPD
+766 PAKSNNPD
-774 DYIMLDNAIEYRTAE
+774 DYIMLDNAIEYSTAE

-802 AGEKVTAIGD
+802 AGEKVTVIGD

-848 PNVEIRTGD
+848 PNVEIKTGD

-935 NLMAVVRE
+935 NLLAVVRE

>member
-76 NGADSTDYLLEIGEK
+76 NGADNTDYLLEIGEK

-99 LYINIEVMTPYTA
+99 LYINIEVVTPYTA

-127 FIASGKYPVKQLAR
+127 FIASGKYPVKQFAR

-161 SASLENYSGIS
+161 STSLENYSGIS
-172 YTVPGSYIFQPT
+172 YTVSGSYTFQPT

-193 SGAGGGG
+193 AGAGGGG
-200 GGAVKYTRHLEHS
+200 GGGLTYTRLGEHQ
-213 TRTVYV
+213 TYRYCV
-219 GGGKGGNGERIIKT
+219 GGGDGGSGERIIKT
-233 LTLNKETSYTI
+233 VTLTKGTSYAI
-244 TVGGGGAAGS
+244 TVGSGGAGGAHKGSYGTASSGGDGGNSAACGLTGRGGTGGGGGS
-254 NRDIGLNYAEGS
+254 RESIDGS
-266 APSGSNG
+266 YQNTKG
-273 ASSAA
+273 AQGATYGA
-278 FDMIA
+278 
-283 KGGGGGIGGARV
+283 GGGGIGGVAGT
-295 KYYDSNIESTTVKSV
+295 KYKDSNGK
-310 HGADGT
+310 
-316 SYGNGANGGNGG
+316 
-328 RGATGLLHPNPS
+328 
-340 GPAQPTAGANGW
+340 AGANGW

-373 LRSNKNIFAS
+373 LTSNKNIFAS
-383 SKPGAYIKLKQEI
+383 SKPGTYIKLKQEI

-426 GSFTV
+426 GSFAI
-431 EKSDDGESWREYR
+431 EKSDDGESWKEYR

-697 IYFVRSDGTM
+697 IYFVRSDGSM

-736 QEGDEDIIYLVVKRE
+736 QEGDEDIIYLVVQRE

-766 PANSNNPD
+766 PAKSNNPD
-774 DYIMLDNAIEYRTAE
+774 DYIMLDNAIEYSTAE

-802 AGEKVTAIGD
+802 AGEKVTVIGD

-848 PNVEIRTGD
+848 PNVEIKTGD

-909 KYMTL
+909 KHMTL

-935 NLMAVVRE
+935 NLLAVVRE

>member
-76 NGADSTDYLLEIGEK
+76 NGADNTDYLLEIGEK

-161 SASLENYSGIS
+161 STTLENYSGIS
-172 YTVPGSYIFQPT
+172 YTVPGTYQFQPT

-193 SGAGGGG
+193 AGAGGGG
-200 GGAVKYTRHLEHS
+200 GGGVRYSKPREHGH
-213 TRTVYV
+213 TYYCV
-219 GGGKGGNGERIIKT
+219 GGGTGGSGERIINTVT
-233 LTLNKETSYTI
+233 LTKGTSYTI
-244 TVGGGGAAGS
+244 IVGSGGAGGGGTGS
-254 NRDIGLNYAEGS
+254 YGTA
-266 APSGSNG
+266 SNG
-273 ASSAA
+273 GNGGNSTACGLTGRGGTGGSGGSRVSIDGSYENTRGVQGTTYGA
-278 FDMIA
+278 
-283 KGGGGGIGGARV
+283 GGGGIGGVAGT
-295 KYYDSNIESTTVKSV
+295 KYKDNAGKA
-310 HGADGT
+310 GADGW
-316 SYGNGANGGNGG
+316 A
-328 RGATGLLHPNPS
+328 
-340 GPAQPTAGANGW
+340 
-352 VKILYTGNKELTP
+352 KILYTGNKELTP
-365 SGTQGDIT
+365 SGTTGDIT
-373 LRSNKNIFAS
+373 LTSNKNIFAG
-383 SKPGAYIKLKQEI
+383 SKAGAYIKLKQEI

-426 GSFTV
+426 GSFAI
-431 EKSDDGESWREYR
+431 EKSDDGESWKEYR

-471 ITSGTCTVDLTAM
+471 ISSGTCTVDLTAM
-484 AYNAE
+484 AYSAE

-736 QEGDEDIIYLVVKRE
+736 QEGDEDIIYLVVQRE

-766 PANSNNPD
+766 PAKSNNPD
-774 DYIMLDNAIEYRTAE
+774 DYIMLDNAIEYSTAE
-789 KSSGETEIDAAEL
+789 KSSGKTEIDAAEL
-802 AGEKVTAIGD
+802 AGEKVTVIGD

-848 PNVEIRTGD
+848 PNVEIKTGD

-895 EQNAVSDIKLFTGD
+895 EQNVVSNIKLFTGD

-935 NLMAVVRE
+935 NLLAVVRE

>member
-76 NGADSTDYLLEIGEK
+76 NGADNTDYLLEIGEK

-161 SASLENYSGIS
+161 STTLENYSGIS
-172 YTVPGSYIFQPT
+172 YTVPGTYQFQPT

-193 SGAGGGG
+193 AGAGGGG
-200 GGAVKYTRHLEHS
+200 GGGVRYSKPRDHGYT
-213 TRTVYV
+213 YYCV
-219 GGGKGGNGERIIKT
+219 GGGTGGSGERIINTVT
-233 LTLNKETSYTI
+233 LTKGTSYTI
-244 TVGGGGAAGS
+244 IVGSGGAGGGGTGS
-254 NRDIGLNYAEGS
+254 YGTA
-266 APSGSNG
+266 SNG
-273 ASSAA
+273 GNGGNSTACGLTGRGGTGGSGGSRVSIDGSYEDIRGVQGTTYGA
-278 FDMIA
+278 
-283 KGGGGGIGGARV
+283 GGGGIGGVAGT
-295 KYYDSNIESTTVKSV
+295 KYEDNAGKA
-310 HGADGT
+310 GADGW
-316 SYGNGANGGNGG
+316 A
-328 RGATGLLHPNPS
+328 
-340 GPAQPTAGANGW
+340 
-352 VKILYTGNKELTP
+352 KILYTGNKELTP
-365 SGTQGDIT
+365 SGTTGDIT
-373 LRSNKNIFAS
+373 LTSNKNIFAG
-383 SKPGAYIKLKQEI
+383 SKAGAYIKLKQEI
-396 ASKTVSTSNGTTERV
+396 ANKTVSTSNGTTERV

-426 GSFTV
+426 GSFTI
-431 EKSDDGESWREYR
+431 EKSDDGESWKEYR
-444 KYTSKDDYNPSE
+444 KYTSKSDYNPSE

-697 IYFVRSDGTM
+697 IYFVRSDGSM

-766 PANSNNPD
+766 PAKSNNPD
-774 DYIMLDNAIEYRTAE
+774 DYIMLDNAIEYSTAE

-802 AGEKVTAIGD
+802 AGEKVTVIGD

-817 GLTVSQD
+817 GLAVSQD

-848 PNVEIRTGD
+848 PNVEIKTGD

-895 EQNAVSDIKLFTGD
+895 EQNAASDIKLFTGD
-909 KYMTL
+909 KHMTL

-919 NNEGR
+919 NNEGK

-935 NLMAVVRE
+935 NLLAVVRE

>member
-58 KYMARTKYS
+58 KYMVRTKYS

-76 NGADSTDYLLEIGEK
+76 NGADNTDYLLEIGEK

-141 YSDTDWRF
+141 YSDADWRF
-149 ADFEITDMYFDE
+149 ADFEITDMHFDE
-161 SASLENYSGIS
+161 STSLENHSGIS
-172 YTVPGSYIFQPT
+172 YTTPGSYTFQPT

-200 GGAVKYTRHLEHS
+200 GGAVKWERSGEHRIRHYA
-213 TRTVYV
+213 V
-219 GGGKGGNGERIIKT
+219 KGGDGGSGERIIKT
-233 LTLNKETSYTI
+233 LTLTKGTSYTI
-244 TVGGGGAAGS
+244 TVGSGGSGGAYAYSVGNYENTTATSGTKGADSTACGLTGRGGGAGGGGTRMHDDGGYYAVVGTQGVTYGAGGGAAG
-254 NRDIGLNYAEGS
+254 
-266 APSGSNG
+266 G
-273 ASSAA
+273 A
-278 FDMIA
+278 
-283 KGGGGGIGGARV
+283 GGIKG
-295 KYYDSNIESTTVKSV
+295 SP
-310 HGADGT
+310 DGK
-316 SYGNGANGGNGG
+316 
-328 RGATGLLHPNPS
+328 
-340 GPAQPTAGANGW
+340 AGANGW

-373 LRSNKNIFAS
+373 LTSNKNIFAS

-418 VISHGTWS
+418 VISHGTWE
-426 GSFTV
+426 GSFTI
-431 EKSDDGESWREYR
+431 EKSDDGESWKEYR
-444 KYTSKDDYNPSE
+444 KYTSKSDYNPSE

-471 ITSGTCTVDLTAM
+471 ITGGTCTVDLTAM

-515 MTTNFLWGAWSEE
+515 MTTNFSWGAWSEE

-580 ALAFV
+580 ALTFV

-736 QEGDEDIIYLVVKRE
+736 QEGDEDIIYLVVQRE
-751 INGVTVRNIEYLAKN
+751 INGAIVRNIEYLAKN
-766 PANSNNPD
+766 PAKSNNPD
-774 DYIMLDNAIEYRTAE
+774 DYIMLDNAIEYSTAE
-789 KSSGETEIDAAEL
+789 KSSGETEIDAAAL
-802 AGEKVTAIGD
+802 AGEKITVIGD
-812 GRMYS
+812 GRMYN

-824 GTVTLPAAVQHAF
+824 GTVTLPAAVQHAV

-848 PNVEIRTGD
+848 PNVEIKTGD

-909 KYMTL
+909 KHMTL

-935 NLMAVVRE
+935 NLLAVVRE

>member
-76 NGADSTDYLLEIGEK
+76 NGADSTDYLLELGEK

-161 SASLENYSGIS
+161 STSLENYSGIS
-172 YTVPGSYIFQPT
+172 YTVPGTYQFQPT

-193 SGAGGGG
+193 AGAGGGG
-200 GGAVKYTRHLEHS
+200 GGGVRYSKPGNHGHHY
-213 TRTVYV
+213 YCV
-219 GGGKGGNGERIIKT
+219 GGGAGGNGERIIKT
-233 LTLNKETSYTI
+233 VTLSKDTSYTV
-244 TVGGGGAAGS
+244 TVGSGGAGGGGTGS
-254 NRDIGLNYAEGS
+254 YGTA
-266 APSGSNG
+266 SNG
-273 ASSAA
+273 GDGENSTACGLTGRGGTGGSGGSRVSIDGSYESTRGVQGTTYGA
-278 FDMIA
+278 
-283 KGGGGGIGGARV
+283 GGGGIGGVAGT
-295 KYYDSNIESTTVKSV
+295 KYEDNAGK
-310 HGADGT
+310 
-316 SYGNGANGGNGG
+316 
-328 RGATGLLHPNPS
+328 
-340 GPAQPTAGANGW
+340 AGANGW

-365 SGTQGDIT
+365 SGTQGDIILT
-373 LRSNKNIFAS
+373 SNKNIFAS

-418 VISHGTWS
+418 VISHGTWT
-426 GSFTV
+426 GSFTI
-431 EKSDDGESWREYR
+431 EKSDDGESWKEYR
-444 KYTSKDDYNPSE
+444 KYTSKSDYNPSE

-766 PANSNNPD
+766 PAKSNNPD
-774 DYIMLDNAIEYRTAE
+774 DYIMLDNAIEYSTAE

-802 AGEKVTAIGD
+802 AGEKVTVIGD

-824 GTVTLPAAVQHAF
+824 GAVTLPAAVQHAF

-848 PNVEIRTGD
+848 PNVEIKTGD

-895 EQNAVSDIKLFTGD
+895 EQSAVSNIKLFTGD
-909 KYMTL
+909 KHMTL

-935 NLMAVVRE
+935 NLLAVVRE

>member
-35 FAVLQA
+35 LAVLQA

-161 SASLENYSGIS
+161 STSLENYSGIS
-172 YTVPGSYIFQPT
+172 YTVPGTYQFQPT

-193 SGAGGGG
+193 AGAGGGG
-200 GGAVKYTRHLEHS
+200 GGAVTWRRHGEHQ
-213 TRTVYV
+213 VYNSAA
-219 GGGKGGNGERIIKT
+219 KGGDGGSGERIIKT
-233 LTLNKETSYTI
+233 LTLTKGTSYTI
-244 TVGGGGAAGS
+244 TVGGGGSGGAYAYSAGNYEDTTATSGTKGADSTACGLTGRGGGAGGAASRRYGKDGYYSNAGTQGITYGEGGGAAG
-254 NRDIGLNYAEGS
+254 
-266 APSGSNG
+266 G
-273 ASSAA
+273 AGGTR
-278 FDMIA
+278 
-283 KGGGGGIGGARV
+283 KGGV
-295 KYYDSNIESTTVKSV
+295 
-310 HGADGT
+310 
-316 SYGNGANGGNGG
+316 
-328 RGATGLLHPNPS
+328 S
-340 GPAQPTAGANGW
+340 GKAGANGW

-365 SGTQGDIT
+365 SGTTGDIT
-373 LRSNKNIFAS
+373 LTSNKNIFTS

-426 GSFTV
+426 GSFAI

-456 SGSVTEPVFLRAVCT
+456 SGSVTEPVFLRAICT

-766 PANSNNPD
+766 PAKSNNPD
-774 DYIMLDNAIEYRTAE
+774 DYIMLDNAIEYSTAE

-802 AGEKVTAIGD
+802 TGEKVTVIGD

-909 KYMTL
+909 KHMTL

-935 NLMAVVRE
+935 NLLAVVRE

>member
-35 FAVLQA
+35 LAVLQA

-99 LYINIEVMTPYTA
+99 LYINIEVVTPYTA

-141 YSDTDWRF
+141 YSDADWRF

-161 SASLENYSGIS
+161 STTLENYSGIS
-172 YTVPGSYIFQPT
+172 YTVPGSYNFQPT

-193 SGAGGGG
+193 AGAGGGG
-200 GGAVKYTRHLEHS
+200 GGGVKYSNPGNHGHH
-213 TRTVYV
+213 YYCV
-219 GGGKGGNGERIIKT
+219 GGGAGGNGERIIKT
-233 LTLNKETSYTI
+233 VTLSKDTSYTV
-244 TVGGGGAAGS
+244 TVGSGGAGGSGKGSYGTASSGGNGGNSTACGLVGRGGGGGGGGS
-254 NRDIGLNYAEGS
+254 RESSGGS
-266 APSGSNG
+266 YQGTKGTQG
-273 ASSAA
+273 ATYGA
-278 FDMIA
+278 
-283 KGGGGGIGGARV
+283 GGGGIGGIAGT
-295 KYYDSNIESTTVKSV
+295 KYNDNAGKT
-310 HGADGT
+310 
-316 SYGNGANGGNGG
+316 
-328 RGATGLLHPNPS
+328 
-340 GPAQPTAGANGW
+340 GANGW

-373 LRSNKNIFAS
+373 LTSNKNIFAS
-383 SKPGAYIKLKQEI
+383 SKPGTYIKLKQEI

-426 GSFTV
+426 GSFAI
-431 EKSDDGESWREYR
+431 EKSDDGESWKEYR

-766 PANSNNPD
+766 PAKSNNPD
-774 DYIMLDNAIEYRTAE
+774 DYIMLDNAIEYSTAE

-802 AGEKVTAIGD
+802 TGEKVTVIGD

-909 KYMTL
+909 KHMTL

-935 NLMAVVRE
+935 NLLAVVRE

>member
-58 KYMARTKYS
+58 KYMARTKYN

-76 NGADSTDYLLEIGEK
+76 NGADNTDYLLEIGEK

-161 SASLENYSGIS
+161 STTLENYSGIS
-172 YTVPGSYIFQPT
+172 YTSPGTYLFQPT
-184 VTGEYQIDI
+184 VTGEYQIDM
-193 SGAGGGG
+193 SGGGGGG
-200 GGAVKYTRHLEHS
+200 GGAAKYRKHSEHS
-213 TRTVYV
+213 SHLVYIR
-219 GGGKGGNGERIIKT
+219 GGNGGNGERIIKT

-244 TVGGGGAAGS
+244 SVGGGGAAGINAS
-254 NRDIGLNYAEGS
+254 NS

-273 ASSAA
+273 ASSTA

-283 KGGGGGIGGARV
+283 KGGGGGTGGS
-295 KYYDSNIESTTVKSV
+295 KGEPNTPGT
-310 HGADGT
+310 DGT
-316 SYGNGANGGNGG
+316 SYGNGAAGGAGG
-328 RGATGLLHPNPS
+328 YGKSVFGS
-340 GPAQPTAGANGW
+340 SESQPTAGANGW

-373 LRSNKNIFAS
+373 LRSNKKIFAS

-431 EKSDDGESWREYR
+431 EKSDDGESWKEYR

-736 QEGDEDIIYLVVKRE
+736 QEGDEDIIYLVVQRE

-766 PANSNNPD
+766 PAKSNNPD
-774 DYIMLDNAIEYRTAE
+774 DYIMLDNAIEYSTAE
-789 KSSGETEIDAAEL
+789 KSSGKTEIDAAEL
-802 AGEKVTAIGD
+802 AGEKVTVIGD

-848 PNVEIRTGD
+848 PNVEIKTGD

-895 EQNAVSDIKLFTGD
+895 EQNVVSNIKLFTGD

-935 NLMAVVRE
+935 NLLAVVRE

>member
-35 FAVLQA
+35 LAVLQA

-76 NGADSTDYLLEIGEK
+76 NGTDSTDYLLEIGEK

-161 SASLENYSGIS
+161 STSLENYSGIS
-172 YTVPGSYIFQPT
+172 YTVPGTYQFQPT

-193 SGAGGGG
+193 AGAGGGG
-200 GGAVKYTRHLEHS
+200 GGGVRYSNPGNHVHQYRC
-213 TRTVYV
+213 V
-219 GGGKGGNGERIIKT
+219 GGGAGGNGERIIKT
-233 LTLNKETSYTI
+233 VTLSKDTSYTV
-244 TVGGGGAAGS
+244 TVGSGGAGGGGTGS
-254 NRDIGLNYAEGS
+254 YGTASNGGDGENSTAFGLTGRGGTGGSGGSRVSIDGS
-266 APSGSNG
+266 AESTRGVQGTTYG
-273 ASSAA
+273 A
-278 FDMIA
+278 
-283 KGGGGGIGGARV
+283 GGGGIGGVAG
-295 KYYDSNIESTTVKSV
+295 TTFNDNVGKA
-310 HGADGT
+310 GADGW
-316 SYGNGANGGNGG
+316 A
-328 RGATGLLHPNPS
+328 
-340 GPAQPTAGANGW
+340 
-352 VKILYTGNKELTP
+352 KILYTGNKELTP
-365 SGTQGDIT
+365 SGTTGDIT
-373 LRSNKNIFAS
+373 LTSNKNIFAG

-426 GSFTV
+426 GSFAI
-431 EKSDDGESWREYR
+431 EKSDDGESWKEYR

-766 PANSNNPD
+766 PAKSNNPD
-774 DYIMLDNAIEYRTAE
+774 DYIMLDNAIEYSTAE
-789 KSSGETEIDAAEL
+789 KSRGETEIDAAEL
-802 AGEKVTAIGD
+802 AGEKVTVIGD

-824 GTVTLPAAVQHAF
+824 GAVTLPAAVQHAF

-909 KYMTL
+909 KHMTL

-935 NLMAVVRE
+935 NLLAVVRE

>member
-35 FAVLQA
+35 LAVLQA

-99 LYINIEVMTPYTA
+99 LYINIEVVTPYTA

-141 YSDTDWRF
+141 YSDADWRF

-161 SASLENYSGIS
+161 STTLENYSGIS
-172 YTVPGSYIFQPT
+172 YTVPGSYNFQPT

-193 SGAGGGG
+193 AGAGGGG
-200 GGAVKYTRHLEHS
+200 GGGVKYSKPSNHGHH
-213 TRTVYV
+213 YYCV
-219 GGGKGGNGERIIKT
+219 GGGAGGNGERIIKT
-233 LTLNKETSYTI
+233 VTLSKDTSYTV
-244 TVGGGGAAGS
+244 TVGSGGAGGSGKGSYGTASSGGNGGNSTACGLVGRGGGGGGGGS
-254 NRDIGLNYAEGS
+254 RESSGGS
-266 APSGSNG
+266 YQGTKGTQG
-273 ASSAA
+273 ATYGA
-278 FDMIA
+278 
-283 KGGGGGIGGARV
+283 GGGGIGGIAGT
-295 KYYDSNIESTTVKSV
+295 KYKDNAGKT
-310 HGADGT
+310 
-316 SYGNGANGGNGG
+316 
-328 RGATGLLHPNPS
+328 
-340 GPAQPTAGANGW
+340 GANGW

-373 LRSNKNIFAS
+373 LKSNKNIFAS

-431 EKSDDGESWREYR
+431 EKSDDGESWKEYR

-766 PANSNNPD
+766 PAKSNNPD
-774 DYIMLDNAIEYRTAE
+774 DYIMLDNAIEYSTAE

-802 AGEKVTAIGD
+802 AGEKVTVIGD

-817 GLTVSQD
+817 GLKVSQD

-848 PNVEIRTGD
+848 PNVEIKTGD
-857 GTMQGRKKQISNCI
+857 GTMQGRRKQISNCI
-871 LRLSN
+871 MRLSN

-884 DINTMDLMNFD
+884 DINTLDLMNFD

-909 KYMTL
+909 KHMTL

-935 NLMAVVRE
+935 NLLAVVRE

>member
-58 KYMARTKYS
+58 KYMARTKYN

-76 NGADSTDYLLEIGEK
+76 NGADNTDYLLEIGEK

-161 SASLENYSGIS
+161 STTLENYSGIS
-172 YTVPGSYIFQPT
+172 YTSPGTYLFQPT
-184 VTGEYQIDI
+184 VTGEYQIDM
-193 SGAGGGG
+193 SGGGGGG
-200 GGAVKYTRHLEHS
+200 GGAAKYWKYSEPSSHL
-213 TRTVYV
+213 VYIR
-219 GGGKGGNGERIIKT
+219 GGNGGNGERIIKT

-244 TVGGGGAAGS
+244 SVGGGGAAGINAS
-254 NRDIGLNYAEGS
+254 NS

-273 ASSAA
+273 ASSTA

-283 KGGGGGIGGARV
+283 KGGGGGTGGS
-295 KYYDSNIESTTVKSV
+295 KGEPNTPGT
-310 HGADGT
+310 DGT
-316 SYGNGANGGNGG
+316 SYGNGAAGGAGG
-328 RGATGLLHPNPS
+328 YGNS
-340 GPAQPTAGANGW
+340 VFISSESQPTAGANGW

-373 LRSNKNIFAS
+373 LRSNQKIFAS
-383 SKPGAYIKLKQEI
+383 SKPGTYIKLKQEI
-396 ASKTVSTSNGTTERV
+396 ASKTVSTRNGTTERV

-431 EKSDDGESWREYR
+431 EKSDDGESWKEYR

-736 QEGDEDIIYLVVKRE
+736 QEGDEDIIYLVVQRE

-766 PANSNNPD
+766 PAKSNNPD
-774 DYIMLDNAIEYRTAE
+774 DYIMLDNAIEYSTAE
-789 KSSGETEIDAAEL
+789 KSSGKTEIDAAEL
-802 AGEKVTAIGD
+802 AGEKVTVIGD

-817 GLTVSQD
+817 GLAVSQD
-824 GTVTLPAAVQHAF
+824 GIVTLPAAVQHAF

-848 PNVEIRTGD
+848 PNVEIKTGD

-895 EQNAVSDIKLFTGD
+895 EQNVVSNIKLFTGD

-935 NLMAVVRE
+935 NLLAVVRE